1 MHAIT
6 FSFSNKS
13 DKTRLFPNNF
23 CFRKHSSNKYI
34 SFCQYFIP
42 QGIGTKFILYLV
54 FERPYHATCQLIDFM
69 SPKNILVPII
79 TGMEYNIHILF
90 PFDFITNLQY
100 LYKLGVSIK
109 TKIFANGKNIEHSTL
124 NMPNITIRQWK
135 YLKQMVE
142 SVFAIYSIHTIVIKL
157 TSLVIYTFAYNY
169 YLFVIYCIYATY
181 ICLRQIK
188 ITTTNIL
195 ARSKRRCVFY
205 KVCVL
210 EDNRIHFIGYLLSFK
225 GNKTLSSRSFL

>member
-1 MHAIT
+1 M
-6 FSFSNKS
+6 
-13 DKTRLFPNNF
+13 
-23 CFRKHSSNKYI
+23 
-34 SFCQYFIP
+34 
-42 QGIGTKFILYLV
+42 
-54 FERPYHATCQLIDFM
+54 
-69 SPKNILVPII
+69 I

-90 PFDFITNLQY
+90 PLDFITNVQY
-100 LYKLGVSIK
+100 LYKLDVSIK
-109 TKIFANGKNIEHSTL
+109 TKIFANGKNHSSL
-124 NMPNITIRQWK
+124 NIPNITIRQWK
-135 YLKQMVE
+135 YLKQMAK